1 ATDPGAG
8 AGTPTGTGTGTGTG
22 AATGTGAGTG
32 TATGTGTGTGAGTGS
47 AAAPADPPKSS
58 TAELRF
64 SGTWSSPSCGDR
76 AYERRLTLKDDKTF
90 RAEERVS
97 PCPPKVQCVWSG
109 ILFWQGTF
117 ASDEKG
123 IVLTKTGGADSGRG
137 AKIESPLKLEVDKAS
152 GALVETR
159 GGAKCPYTR
168 TTAEGTKG
176 TESNPPSPSAM

>member
-1 ATDPGAG
+1 
-8 AGTPTGTGTGTGTG
+8 
-22 AATGTGAGTG
+22 
-32 TATGTGTGTGAGTGS
+32 
-47 AAAPADPPKSS
+47 
-58 TAELRF
+58 
-64 SGTWSSPSCGDR
+64 
-76 AYERRLTLKDDKTF
+76 
-90 RAEERVS
+90 
-97 PCPPKVQCVWSG
+97 
-109 ILFWQGTF
+109 LFWQGTF

-176 TESNPPSPSAM
+176 TESNPPSPSSM